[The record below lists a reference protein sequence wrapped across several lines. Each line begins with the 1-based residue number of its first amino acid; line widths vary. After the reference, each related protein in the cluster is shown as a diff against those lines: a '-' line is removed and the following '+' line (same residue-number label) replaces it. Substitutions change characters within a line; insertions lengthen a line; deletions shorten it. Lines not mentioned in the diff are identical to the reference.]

1 LERRV
6 NGPQSKVATTIGLN
20 NREITMNIKIGQVVV
35 AGTIGTAAMT
45 AVGIWIAPM
54 MGLPP
59 MNPAVMLA
67 GAMGGSLALGW
78 LAHFMIGNTLAVGY
92 ALFGSRF
99 PGPGVVRGALFGI
112 IPFFMAQLLVMPM
125 MGMPLFSG
133 SAAMA
138 MGSLVGHLVY
148 GGFVG
153 GVYGEAG
160 EAQAVPATA

>member
-1 LERRV
+1 MLT
-6 NGPQSKVATTIGLN
+6 PN
-20 NREITMNIKIGQVVV
+20 NREIKMNIKIGQVVL

-45 AVGIWIAPM
+45 AVGLWVAPM

-78 LAHFMIGNTLAVGY
+78 LAHFMIGITLAAGY
-92 ALFGSRF
+92 GLFGSRF
-99 PGPGVVRGALFGI
+99 PGPGFVRGALYGI
-112 IPFFMAQLLVMPM
+112 VPFFMAQIVVMPM

-153 GVYGEAG
+153 GVYGAAEEAR
-160 EAQAVPATA
+160 AAPAAA